1 MIRYTV
7 DEALVDALRADDLAP
22 FFDGWP
28 TPPSLE
34 RRLAALAGAA
44 HVALAFDGDRLIG
57 FATTLSD
64 GALMSSISLL
74 EVLPPWR
81 RRGVGAE
88 LVRLVV
94 DADGD
99 RYGVDVVCDDDVAG
113 FYARLGF
120 RPVRGMVLRRRGS
133 LP

>member
-1 MIRYTV
+1 MVGYTV
-7 DEALVDALRADDLAP
+7 DGAMGAALRPHDLAP

-34 RRLAALAGAA
+34 RRLAALAGASI
-44 HVALAFDGDRLIG
+44 VALAYDDDRLVG
-57 FATTLSD
+57 FATLLSD
-64 GALMSSISLL
+64 GALMSSLSLL
-74 EVLPPWR
+74 EVIPPWR
-81 RRGVGAE
+81 GRGVGAA

-94 DADGD
+94 QAGGD

-113 FYARLGF
+113 FYERLGF
-120 RPVRGMVLRRRGS
+120 QPVRGMVLRRPAS